1 MRKPIVV
8 VGSINQDLVGTADH
22 VPLPG
27 ETVIGRDFTLF
38 HGGKGANQAV
48 GVARLAWPVH
58 MIAKVGDDAFGAP
71 LKRALKSAGVDVRGV
86 KAVKGSSGVA
96 LINIGGDGQNSILVI
111 PGSNWKMQPADVI
124 KNAALLRRAGMFLAQ
139 LEIPLA
145 IIETLAVFASRNQIP
160 FMLDPAPARE
170 LPSGLLRDVTWITPN
185 ESETRILC
193 GLPASEPITPETAA
207 GCAEMLLERGPAN
220 VIIKM
225 GVQGCLVATRDG
237 QRLNVPAFPVQ
248 AVDST
253 AAGDAFNAGLA
264 VSLLA
269 GKSLKDAARYA
280 SAVAAISVTR
290 RGAQPSMPKA
300 DEVARFLKNQKA
312 T

>member
-1 MRKPIVV
+1 MRKPIIV
-8 VGSINQDLVGTADH
+8 VGSVNQDLVGTADH

-27 ETVIGRDFTLF
+27 ETVSGTSFAMF

-48 GVARLAWPVH
+48 GVARLGWPVH

-86 KAVKGSSGVA
+86 KVVKGSSGVA
-96 LINIGGDGQNSILVI
+96 LINIGSDGQNSILGI
-111 PGSNWKMQPADVI
+111 PGANWKMQPADVT
-124 KNAALLRRAGMFLAQ
+124 KNASLLRRAGAFLTQ
-139 LEIPLA
+139 LEIPLPA
-145 IIETLAVFASRNQIP
+145 IETLAVFASREGIP
-160 FMLDPAPARE
+160 FILDPAPARE
-170 LPSGLLRDVTWITPN
+170 LPSGLLRDTAWITPN

-193 GLPASEPITPETAA
+193 GLPPNEPITPETAA
-207 GCAEMLLERGPAN
+207 GCAEMLLERGPKN

-225 GVQGCLVATRDG
+225 GAQGCLVATHDG
-237 QRLNVPAFPVQ
+237 QRYNVPAFSVQ

-253 AAGDAFNAGLA
+253 AAGDAFNAGFA
-264 VSLLA
+264 VSLLS
-269 GKSLKDAARYA
+269 GKSILEAARYA

-300 DEVARFLKNQKA
+300 AEVARFMQSRKSR
-312 T
+312 

>member
-27 ETVIGRDFTLF
+27 ETIIGRDFTLF

-48 GVARLAWPVH
+48 GVAQLAWPVH
-58 MIAKVGDDAFGAP
+58 MIAKVGDDAFGPP

-96 LINIGGDGQNSILVI
+96 LINIGADGQNSILVI
-111 PGSNWKMQPADVI
+111 PGANWKMQPADII
-124 KNAALLRRAGMFLAQ
+124 KNASLLRRAGMFLAQ

-145 IIETLAVFASRNQIP
+145 TIETLAVFASRNQIP

-170 LPSGLLRDVTWITPN
+170 LPSGLLRGVTWITPN

-207 GCAEMLLERGPAN
+207 GCAEMLLERGPQN

-225 GVQGCLVATRDG
+225 GAQGCLVATREG
-237 QRLNVPAFPVQ
+237 ERLNVPSFRVQ

-269 GKSLKDAARYA
+269 GKSLLEAARYA

-300 DEVARFLKNQKA
+300 AEVARFLKAQK
-312 T
+312 TT